1 MEVFFSFF
9 PPENIKDRM
18 LSAAWLNHYIWPRQ
32 HYIPQWPQPDTICFC
47 HSLKDALRGFSFC
60 LPSQLS
66 SPGMLQQPPSLRP
79 ATQANTLPKKNIL
92 PYLQRSL
99 AMLTLS
105 GCKPKTSS
113 TSPVPLT
120 KKWGV
125 SCILVHSIC
134 FHPCQQNTSDITALK
149 PKFKSHFWN

>member
-9 PPENIKDRM
+9 PPENIKDHM

-32 HYIPQWPQPDTICFC
+32 HYIPQRPQPDTICFC

-79 ATQANTLPKKNIL
+79 ATQANTLPKRTSC
-92 PYLQRSL
+92 PTCRGASQRSRYL
-99 AMLTLS
+99 DAN
-105 GCKPKTSS
+105 PRH
-113 TSPVPLT
+113 PVPLT

-125 SCILVHSIC
+125 SCIPVHSIC

-149 PKFKSHFWN
+149 PKFKSYFWN